1 MGWNSSTTTVTNTPA
16 PQTPNE
22 AEAERLRLEEMR
34 RQNDIAAAMLPGQL
48 DLIEQQRQLI
58 QYQLDNRDTMDEIQ
72 NQELELR
79 RLQIQAAI
87 QDAAMQEELRP
98 EQLAY
103 LRNQNALAS
112 EQASALRET
121 TAFQR
126 EQNGYILEQLRDQSA
141 RIAARNAALPPEEE
155 AAAAAEEFRRAQRMG
170 GMSEE
175 FARIQLEA
183 AKRGSKPTDEQLANI
198 NEAMDAAQA
207 QGESDISRYLKETL
221 RTINEETAQAA
232 GLRATD
238 TPMLR
243 LSERAGEEAARAQ
256 GDLTSKIAENR
267 ALARLNYPLAESRFV
282 ADTAARGQD
291 LAAGAANF
299 NNELRANA
307 ATNRALAFNLPGSS
321 SFVMPQQAPTPSLNF
336 MNPASLQTNP
346 NAFQY
351 QMGNWGPTTTTT
363 SGRSSFMG
371 AMGGVEGIGKGI
383 AGAGAGIVALAGLSD
398 IRAKTDIKRLGT
410 TDAGLPI
417 YKYRYKGDATPRI
430 GVMAQETAR
439 LFPDAVRRHKRSGA
453 LVVDYEMVK

>member
-1 MGWNSSTTTVTNTPA
+1 MGWNSSSTTVTNTPA
-16 PQTPNE
+16 PPTPEMLE
-22 AEAERLRLEEMR
+22 ADRLRLAELR
-34 RQNDIAAAMLPGQL
+34 RQNDIAEQMLPGQL
-48 DLIEQQRQLI
+48 DLIRAQRELI
-58 QYQLDNRDTMDEIQ
+58 QYQLDHRDEMDEIQ

-79 RLQIQAAI
+79 RIQIQAAI

-103 LRNQNALAS
+103 LRNQNALAT
-112 EQASALRET
+112 EQAAAMRET

-126 EQNGYILEQLRDQSA
+126 EQNGYILDQLRDQSE
-141 RIAARNAALPPEEE
+141 RIRARNAALPPEEE

-238 TPMLR
+238 TPVVR

-256 GDLTSKIAENR
+256 GDLTSKISENR

-282 ADTAARGQD
+282 ADTAARGQE

-336 MNPASLQTNP
+336 MNPAAVTTNP
-346 NAFQY
+346 NAWSFQPY
-351 QMGNWGPTTTTT
+351 NPNSSSTTTRNTA
-363 SGRSSFMG
+363 SFMG
-371 AMGGVEGIGKGI
+371 SLGSIGQTASGIGSM
-383 AGAGAGIVALAGLSD
+383 LAGGAALFSD
-398 IRAKTDIKRLGT
+398 ARLKMDSVRIGT

-417 YKYRYKGDATPRI
+417 YKYRYKGDPAPRI

-439 LFPDAVRRHKRSGA
+439 LFPDAVRRHKRTGF
-453 LVVDYEMVK
+453 LVVDHEKVH

>member
-1 MGWNSSTTTVTNTPA
+1 MGWNSQTTTVVNTPA
-16 PQTPNE
+16 PQTDNQRE
-22 AEAERLRLEEMR
+22 AEALRLAELR
-34 RQNDIAAAMLPGQL
+34 RQNDIAEEMLPGQL
-48 DLIEQQRQLI
+48 ELIRMQRDLI
-58 QYQLDNRDTMDEIQ
+58 QYQLDHRDEMDEIQ

-112 EQASALRET
+112 EQAVALRET

-126 EQNGYILEQLRDQSA
+126 EQNKYVLEQLRDQA
-141 RIAARNAALPPEEE
+141 ERIRARNAALPPEEE

-175 FARIQLEA
+175 FAKIQLEA
-183 AKRGSKPTDEQLANI
+183 AKRGTKPTDEQLANI

-238 TPMLR
+238 TPILR

-256 GDLTSKIAENR
+256 GDLTAKISENR
-267 ALARLNYPLAESRFV
+267 ALARLNYPLAASKFQTDV
-282 ADTAARGQD
+282 AAQGQS

-307 ATNRALAFNLPGSS
+307 AQNRALAFNLPGQS
-321 SFVMPQQAPTPSLNF
+321 SFVMPQQSAAPSLGF
-336 MNPASLQTNP
+336 MNPMSVTTNP

-351 QMGNWGPTTTTT
+351 QMGNYGPTST
-363 SGRSSFMG
+363 STSVGG
-371 AMGGVEGIGKGI
+371 GMGGYAQAASGIG
-383 AGAGAGIVALAGLSD
+383 ALLQGAAAFSD
-398 IRAKTDIKRLGT
+398 ARLKTDAVRIGT
-410 TDAGLPI
+410 TNAGLPI
-417 YKYRYKGDATPRI
+417 YKYRYKGDTVPRI

-439 LFPDAVRRHKRSGA
+439 LFPDAVRRHKRTGA
-453 LVVDYEMVK
+453 LVVNYEMVK

>member
-1 MGWNSSTTTVTNTPA
+1 MGWNSSSSTVTNTPA
-16 PQTPNE
+16 PPTPEMIE
-22 AEAERLRLEEMR
+22 ADRLRLQELR
-34 RQNDIAAAMLPGQL
+34 RQNDIAEQMLPGQI
-48 DLIEQQRQLI
+48 DLIRMQREQL
-58 QYQLDNRDTMDEIQ
+58 QYQIDHRDEMDEIQ
-72 NQELELR
+72 NQEMELR

-103 LRNQNALAS
+103 LRNQNSLAI
-112 EQASALRET
+112 ENVAAMRET
-121 TAFQR
+121 TSFQR
-126 EQNGYILEQLRDQSA
+126 EQNRYVLEQLRDQSE
-141 RIAARNAALPPEEE
+141 RIRARNAALPPEEE

-175 FARIQLEA
+175 FAKIQLEA

-232 GLRATD
+232 GLRSTD

-256 GDLTSKIAENR
+256 GDLTSKISENR

-299 NNELRANA
+299 NNELRLNA
-307 ATNRALAFNLPGSS
+307 ANNRALAFSLPGSS
-321 SFVMPQQAPTPSLNF
+321 SFVMPQQAPTPSLGF
-336 MNPASLQTNP
+336 MNPMPLTTNP
-346 NAFQY
+346 NAWNFQPY
-351 QMGNWGPTTTTT
+351 NPNSSSSTTRGTA
-363 SGRSSFMG
+363 SFLG
-371 AMGGVEGIGKGI
+371 SLGGIGQTASGI
-383 AGAGAGIVALAGLSD
+383 GSMMSG
-398 IRAKTDIKRLGT
+398 
-410 TDAGLPI
+410 
-417 YKYRYKGDATPRI
+417 YN
-430 GVMAQETAR
+430 R
-439 LFPDAVRRHKRSGA
+439 LFPPGG
-453 LVVDYEMVK
+453 

>member
-1 MGWNSSTTTVTNTPA
+1 MGWNSSSQTVVNQPP
-16 PQTPNE
+16 PQTANE

-48 DLIEQQRQLI
+48 DLIQAQRDLI

-79 RLQIQAAI
+79 RVQLQAAI
-87 QDAAMQEELRP
+87 QDSAMQEELRP

-103 LRNQNALAS
+103 LRNQNALAT
-112 EQASALRET
+112 EQVSAMRET
-121 TAFQR
+121 TGFQR
-126 EQNGYILEQLRDQSA
+126 EQNKYILEQLRDQSA

-175 FARIQLEA
+175 FAKIQLEA

-232 GLRATD
+232 GLRSTD

-256 GDLTSKIAENR
+256 GDLTSKISENR

-307 ATNRALAFNLPGSS
+307 AQNRALAFNLPGSS
-321 SFVMPQQAPTPSLNF
+321 SFVMPQQSATPSLNF

-363 SGRSSFMG
+363 NRRDSLMSS
-371 AMGGVEGIGKGI
+371 MGGIGQMASGV
-383 AGAGAGIVALAGLSD
+383 GAGIGALAMFSD
-398 IRAKTDIKRLGT
+398 ERLKTDVKRIGT
-410 TDAGLPI
+410 TDAGLPL
-417 YKYRYKGDATPRI
+417 YRYFYKGDATPRV
-430 GVMAQETAR
+430 GPMAQETAR
-439 LFPDAVRRHKRSGA
+439 LFPDAVRRHKRSGY
-453 LVVDYEMVK
+453 LVVDYSRIS